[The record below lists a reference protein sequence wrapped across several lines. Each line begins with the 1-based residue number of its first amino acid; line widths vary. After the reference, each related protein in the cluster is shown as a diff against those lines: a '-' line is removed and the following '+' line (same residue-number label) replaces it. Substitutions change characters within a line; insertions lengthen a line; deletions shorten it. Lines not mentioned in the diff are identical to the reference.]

1 MYLIKTEKIFP
12 YRIMHISLIFFQ
24 WWKIDL
30 SKCKPNSNRLTLVG
44 EKEGE
49 RMKLWFKTWLQSSQ
63 FFSATHHSQ
72 YFIGQVII
80 LGSSITREEIS
91 CEWPQYYLLKS
102 LSSIP
107 ADISRFAVHR
117 MKWIVYFL
125 LFFIRKHGQ

>member
-63 FFSATHHSQ
+63 FFSSTHHSQ

-80 LGSSITREEIS
+80 LGSIVLHVRRFFVSDPSIIFSKAWVQFQPILVVLLYT
-91 CEWPQYYLLKS
+91 EWNE
-102 LSSIP
+102 
-107 ADISRFAVHR
+107 
-117 MKWIVYFL
+117 
-125 LFFIRKHGQ
+125 